1 MYMILA
7 VIRRF
12 EHNRLF
18 TEDEGWMLFRI
29 AAYAEA
35 FGWTLLI
42 TGIAIERYLIPGNT
56 IPVQI
61 AGQIHGTLFLGYA
74 LAALGLYPTLRW
86 SRKPALVALLAS
98 VPPYGSLLFELW
110 ACSSRQQSQFQ
121 AFSSCIA
128 YAFLSQSVRS

>member
-1 MYMILA
+1 MILTF
-7 VIRRF
+7 IRKF
-12 EHNRLF
+12 EHNQLF
-18 TEDEGWMLFRI
+18 TEDESWMLFRI
-29 AAYAEA
+29 SAYAEA

-74 LAALGLYPTLRW
+74 VASLGLYPTLRW
-86 SRKPALVALLAS
+86 SRKRACVALLAS

-110 ACSSRQQSQFQ
+110 AHSSRQHSQFQ
-121 AFSSCIA
+121 AYTSCIA
-128 YAFLSQSVRS
+128 YAVLSQTATR